1 MVVTIVRVEDLRT
14 AALVS
19 YGGEQSCPCPGQT
32 VGGTV
37 LFFIG
42 GHSIRQLLR
51 RLPFQQDVIIT
62 LRVVVE
68 RGVAI
73 LGFDAATTVSACV
86 ARTASTLGVI
96 LTHAID
102 LTHVAG
108 QVTLSSR
115 LLNTRGVSLLL
126 GYCPVHELAGVD
138 SICQGIGKCARAVHR
153 WHHARAQYPE
163 GEKGQQRLLY
173 GDGVCHYHQC
183 KHYEYED
190 YDQQ

>member
-1 MVVTIVRVEDLRT
+1 MVVTIVRVEDLRA

-19 YGGEQSCPCPGQT
+19 YGGEQSRPCTGQT
-32 VGGTV
+32 VGGAV

-42 GHSIRQLLR
+42 GHSIRQFLR
-51 RLPFQQDVIIT
+51 GLPLQQDVIIT

-86 ARTASTLGVI
+86 ARTATTLGVI

-138 SICQGIGKCARAVHR
+138 SICQGIGKCARAVNC
-153 WHHARAQYPE
+153 WYHARAQYPE

-190 YDQQ
+190 YD